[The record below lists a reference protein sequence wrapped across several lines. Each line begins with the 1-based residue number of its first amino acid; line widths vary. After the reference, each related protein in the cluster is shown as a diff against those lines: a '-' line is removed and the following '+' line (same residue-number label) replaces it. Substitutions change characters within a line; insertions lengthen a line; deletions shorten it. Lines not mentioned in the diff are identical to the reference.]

1 MERGDRGRG
10 DVVIEPRQ
18 YHVCRGKV
26 PGFHTMGGADER
38 VKLGAVEGGGGRGD
52 GIGGCGSERIEVD
65 IEGGVKEGVVG
76 VVGKGGKVVPFGKE
90 PGGTVPVVGGGE
102 VVVMLVVGVAAA
114 AAAASPGKEGEV
126 AGSGRSGGGCG
137 AGAEVGVEDGG
148 GLVEET
154 GRKGVVVSV
163 DVGRGVKEGFGNQS
177 EVAMGCG
184 LLLLLWGVGEWLR
197 VLHS

>member
-1 MERGDRGRG
+1 
-10 DVVIEPRQ
+10 
-18 YHVCRGKV
+18 
-26 PGFHTMGGADER
+26 MGGADER

-114 AAAASPGKEGEV
+114 AASPGKEGEV

-137 AGAEVGVEDGG
+137 AGAEVAVEDGG
-148 GLVEET
+148 GLVDET

-163 DVGRGVKEGFGNQS
+163 GVGRRVKEGWSVTADS
-177 EVAMGCG
+177 EQRLGGSSTGGPTHPPSSGGCA
-184 LLLLLWGVGEWLR
+184 VPSSFIMSP
-197 VLHS
+197 HF